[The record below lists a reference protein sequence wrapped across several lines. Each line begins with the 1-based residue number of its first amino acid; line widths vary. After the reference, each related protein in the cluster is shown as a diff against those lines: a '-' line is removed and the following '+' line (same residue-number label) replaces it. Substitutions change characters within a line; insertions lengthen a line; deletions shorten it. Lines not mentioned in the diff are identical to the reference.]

1 MYSILNWM
9 SSAKEQEAITVS
21 DNVGGDMIVELGAK
35 DIQIE
40 GSEDI
45 LFHIDHMDRQFLL
58 MPTVSNYILICYRSN

>member
-1 MYSILNWM
+1 MIL
-9 SSAKEQEAITVS
+9 
-21 DNVGGDMIVELGAK
+21 ELGAK

-45 LFHIDHMDRQFLL
+45 LFHINQMDRQFLL